1 MKKPLAT
8 RQLMTGAV
16 SLVVSVSLLTML
28 IMRIDL
34 ERAIVVLRLVKWQW
48 LLAAT
53 GMVCILPF
61 SAALRWQGV
70 LRAYGNTRMPFG
82 RSVRAVMMA
91 NVLNSF
97 LPSKGGDL
105 AKAVYLRKQVGLSI
119 GFGTVFVERL
129 VDLMVLGFLGA
140 VAQTVNHNSGWGARG
155 GWFLLLF
162 VFCLVVILLLL
173 PLEALPFP
181 KKISSIFNDTK
192 QLFRNWLKNPVAMIQ
207 TLAGSIIT
215 WYIGGSVVLALTRS
229 FAADLNPS
237 NIYAI
242 YPTAVIAGL
251 IPITVSGIGTRDSAF
266 VILLSSYLPS
276 EEATLVGI
284 GYTLFVYWLLS
295 LISFPVVSRDIIKYL
310 RKK

>member
-1 MKKPLAT
+1 MKKRLT
-8 RQLMTGAV
+8 KRQLMTGAV

-34 ERAIVVLRLVKWQW
+34 ERAMVVLRLVKWQW

-53 GMVCILPF
+53 IMVGILPF
-61 SAALRWQGV
+61 SSALRWQGV

-140 VAQTVNHNSGWGARG
+140 IAQTVNHNSGWGAKG

-162 VFCLVVILLLL
+162 VFFLVVILLL
-173 PLEALPFP
+173 PVGALPIP
-181 KKISSIFNDTK
+181 KKISSIYHDTK
-192 QLFRNWLKNPVAMIQ
+192 QLFRNWLKNPVAVIQ

-215 WYIGGSVVLALTRS
+215 WCIGGSIVLALTRS

-237 NIYAI
+237 HIYAI

-284 GYTLFVYWLLS
+284 GYTIIAYWLLS
-295 LISFPVVSRDIIKYL
+295 LISFPVVSREITKYL

>member
-1 MKKPLAT
+1 VQKRLAT
-8 RQLMTGAV
+8 RQLITGAV
-16 SLVVSVSLLTML
+16 SLVVSVSLLAML
-28 IMRIDL
+28 IIRIDL
-34 ERAIVVLRLVKWQW
+34 ERAILVLRLVKWQW

-53 GMVCILPF
+53 IMVGILPF
-61 SAALRWQGV
+61 SSALRWQGV
-70 LRAYGNTRMPFG
+70 LRAYDNTRMPFG

-105 AKAVYLRKQVGLSI
+105 AKAVYLKKQVGLSI

-140 VAQTVNHNSGWGARG
+140 IAQTVNHNSGWGAKG
-155 GWFLLLF
+155 GWLLLLF
-162 VFCLVVILLLL
+162 VFLVAMILLL
-173 PLEALPFP
+173 PIKALPFQ
-181 KKISSIFNDTK
+181 KKISSIFLDTK
-192 QLFRNWLKNPVAMIQ
+192 QLFRNWLKNPLAVIQ
-207 TLAGSIIT
+207 TLTGSIIT
-215 WYIGGSVVLALTRS
+215 WYIGGSIVLALTRS

-284 GYTLFVYWLLS
+284 GYTVIVYWLLS
-295 LISFPVVSRDIIKYL
+295 LISFPVVSREITKYL